1 MTEETNEVEEM
12 KAESEGEGGGEGGG
26 EKSEQERRI
35 GELEATL
42 AQLQQQ
48 MAEREQQVDGEV
60 TALREQ
66 LSGAAAKYRALILTT
81 APEVPEELVRGET
94 PQEVEASFA
103 AAREMVEKV
112 KTQLEAQAQ
121 SERVPTGAPAR
132 TPPDLGALSPQE
144 KIAYAL
150 SHQG

>member
-1 MTEETNEVEEM
+1 MTEETKEVEEM

-150 SHQG
+150 SHTQ

>member
-1 MTEETNEVEEM
+1 MTEETKEVEEM
-12 KAESEGEGGGEGGG
+12 TAEGEGE
-26 EKSEQERRI
+26 ENDQERRI
-35 GELEATL
+35 GELEAAL

-48 MAEREQQVDGEV
+48 MAEREQEAQGEV
-60 TALREQ
+60 AALREQ
-66 LSGAAAKYRALILTT
+66 LSGAAAKYRALILATT
-81 APEVPEELVRGET
+81 PEMPEELVRGET
-94 PQEVEASFA
+94 PEEVEASFA

>member
-1 MTEETNEVEEM
+1 MTEETREVEEM
-12 KAESEGEGGGEGGG
+12 TAEGEGE
-26 EKSEQERRI
+26 ENVQETRI

-48 MAEREQQVDGEV
+48 MAEREQEV
-60 TALREQ
+60 ENEVSALKQQ
-66 LSGAAAKYRALILTT
+66 LSVAAAKYRGLLLAG
-81 APEVPEELVRGET
+81 APEVPTEMVGGET
-94 PQEVEASFA
+94 PEEVDASFA

-112 KTQLEAQAQ
+112 RRQLEAQAQ

-132 TPPDLGALSPQE
+132 TPPDFGALSPQE

-150 SHQG
+150 TREA

>member
-1 MTEETNEVEEM
+1 MTEETKEVEEM
-12 KAESEGEGGGEGGG
+12 TAESEGEEND
-26 EKSEQERRI
+26 QERRI
-35 GELEATL
+35 GELESTL

-48 MAEREQQVDGEV
+48 MAEREQEAQGEV
-60 TALREQ
+60 AALKEQ
-66 LSGAAAKYRALILTT
+66 LSGAAAKYRALILATT
-81 APEVPEELVRGET
+81 PEMPEELVRGET
-94 PQEVEASFA
+94 PEEVEASFA

-112 KTQLEAQAQ
+112 KRQLEAQAEA
-121 SERVPTGAPAR
+121 ERVPTGAPAR

>member
-1 MTEETNEVEEM
+1 MTEETKEVEETR
-12 KAESEGEGGGEGGG
+12 AEGGGEGT
-26 EKSEQERRI
+26 ENEQERRI

-48 MAEREQQVDGEV
+48 MAEREQEVEGEV
-60 TALREQ
+60 TALKQQ

-81 APEVPEELVRGET
+81 TPEVPEELVRGET

>member
-1 MTEETNEVEEM
+1 MTEETREVEEM
-12 KAESEGEGGGEGGG
+12 TAEGEGE
-26 EKSEQERRI
+26 ETDQETRI

-48 MAEREQQVDGEV
+48 MAEREQEVEGEV
-60 TALREQ
+60 SALKQQ
-66 LSGAAAKYRALILTT
+66 LSVAAAKYRGLLLAS
-81 APEVPEELVRGET
+81 APEVPQELVRGET
-94 PQEVEASFA
+94 PEEVDVSFA

-112 KTQLEAQAQ
+112 KRQLEAQAQ

-132 TPPDLGALSPQE
+132 TPPDFGALSPQE

-150 SHQG
+150 AQQQG